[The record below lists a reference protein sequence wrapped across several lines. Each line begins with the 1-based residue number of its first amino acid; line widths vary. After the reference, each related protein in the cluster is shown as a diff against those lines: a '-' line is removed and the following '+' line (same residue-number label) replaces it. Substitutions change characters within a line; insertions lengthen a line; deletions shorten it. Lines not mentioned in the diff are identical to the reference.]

1 MKMPLRVGAFSAL
14 TLFNKFPYFFTVP
27 FFGSETFLL
36 ANPRIPSPV
45 ATAAAVNNTVFVFI
59 RVIFLSFITAILMPG
74 FYERILF

>member
-27 FFGSETFLL
+27 FFGSDTFLL
-36 ANPRIPSPV
+36 ANPMRPSPV

-59 RVIFLSFITAILMPG
+59 LVIFHSSLTAILMPS
-74 FYERILF
+74 F